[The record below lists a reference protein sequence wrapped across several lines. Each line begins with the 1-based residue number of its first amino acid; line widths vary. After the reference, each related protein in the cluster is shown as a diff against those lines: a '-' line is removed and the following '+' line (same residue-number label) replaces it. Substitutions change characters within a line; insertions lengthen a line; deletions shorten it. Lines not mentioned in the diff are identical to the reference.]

1 MKRILYLLPILL
13 ITACELYEQDG
24 YTELYVIESFLV
36 ADEPFPQILIS
47 TTARID
53 DRYSFGER
61 AVNNASVHIHEL
73 NEDGVK
79 VRHIPYRQSDQPGRY
94 IPVSSEEIVQPGT
107 RYLLEIFDL
116 PDDDAFITSN
126 TYVPGS
132 FEIIDI
138 NADTLAY
145 QRVQQFEITMTRGF
159 YRGRQNIFIF
169 TTEALDTV
177 NYSLTPLYQNE
188 FAEQFGGDSFKRVSS
203 PIINEGNYDINN
215 DNSITVRL
223 PWLMIAYLG
232 PNRISTY
239 AIDDNVYDFYRSA
252 EVQLGGP
259 NQSPGEIENVI
270 YNVEGGI
277 GIFGSMA
284 GVSTEIYVRP
294 LH

>member
-1 MKRILYLLPILL
+1 MKRILYLLPILF
-13 ITACELYEQDG
+13 IAACEPYEQDS
-24 YTELYVIESFLV
+24 YTEHYVVESFLV
-36 ADEPFPQILIS
+36 AGEPFPQVLVS
-47 TTARID
+47 TTAQID

-73 NEDGVK
+73 NEAGAK

-94 IPVSSEEIVQPGT
+94 VPVSSDEIVQSGT

-132 FEIIDI
+132 FEIVDN
-138 NADTLAY
+138 NADTLVY
-145 QRVQQFEITMTRGF
+145 QGIRQFEITMTRGF
-159 YRGRQNIFIF
+159 YPGRQNIFIF
-169 TTEALDTV
+169 TTEALDTI
-177 NYSLTPLYQNE
+177 NYPLTPLYQNE
-188 FAEQFGGDSFKRVSS
+188 FAEQFGGDSFKLVSS
-203 PIINEGNYDINN
+203 PIINEGNYETNN

-223 PWLMIAYLG
+223 PWLMVAYLG
-232 PNRISTY
+232 PNRISAY

-270 YNVEGGI
+270 YNIEGGI

-284 GVSTEIYVRP
+284 GVSTEIYVKP
-294 LH
+294 LQ